1 MEQAGLKYKQ
11 LRKFV
16 YLQEKAFE
24 IYTSSGNGV
33 FICHNPKG
41 VKSLIRLRLREQK
54 FKHDFLDMVFQSGQ
68 FG

>member
-1 MEQAGLKYKQ
+1 MEQAGPKYKQ

-16 YLQEKAFE
+16 YLQEKAFA

-33 FICHNPKG
+33 FICHKPKG
-41 VKSLIRLRLREQK
+41 VKLLIRLRLRDQK
-54 FKHDFLDMVFQSGQ
+54 FKHDFLDTVFQSGQ